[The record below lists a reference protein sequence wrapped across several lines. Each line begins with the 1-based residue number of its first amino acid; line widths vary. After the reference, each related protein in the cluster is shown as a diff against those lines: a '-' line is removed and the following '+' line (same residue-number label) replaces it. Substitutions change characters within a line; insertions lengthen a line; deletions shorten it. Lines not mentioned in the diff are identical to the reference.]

1 MARRH
6 DEDPRRSCRA
16 RAANSRRE
24 EREQPP
30 PIAMFAARQALRT
43 TARVATRPLA
53 APARRPMSYDAFYK
67 SALKSNMSQVTF
79 VVAGAVIF
87 EVVYGMGTEA
97 MWSRANEGVRRRPPP
112 RSGPRGSPRRAR
124 PAATLEPPR
133 AETRRPGGLEQMGAP
148 PRPAPARPH
157 PADRASPRR
166 PPTTTTTKTTTTR
179 TRIKAAQPPPPR
191 VEPACIG
198 DPGRPEVFKTSAP
211 DLASL

>member
-16 RAANSRRE
+16 VPPILVEKS
-24 EREQPP
+24 EQPP
-30 PIAMFAARQALRT
+30 PTVAMFAARQALRT
-43 TARVATRPLA
+43 TARVAARPLA

-112 RSGPRGSPRRAR
+112 PLRPARVPPTRAAGRDARTPPRRNSPTRWTGANGC
-124 PAATLEPPR
+124 AAASR
-133 AETRRPGGLEQMGAP
+133 TR
-148 PRPAPARPH
+148 APA
-157 PADRASPRR
+157 PRR
-166 PPTTTTTKTTTTR
+166 PRLPPQ
-179 TRIKAAQPPPPR
+179 AADDDDD
-191 VEPACIG
+191 E
-198 DPGRPEVFKTSAP
+198 DDDDE
-211 DLASL
+211 DED